1 MSEPAAA
8 GEALQPTVVASSQ
21 EIETATRLLESAGI
35 TVTTPEELAA
45 AQAAAEMVDREA
57 FVASSIAY
65 FERENMT
72 LAGRRVALEAKLE
85 RERVSTAA
93 TEQALLEL
101 DAEIQQNEDAA
112 QALRSEGGV

>member
-1 MSEPAAA
+1 MSEPAGG
-8 GEALQPTVVASSQ
+8 GEALQPTVVTSS
-21 EIETATRLLESAGI
+21 EIEDAKRLLESSGM

-45 AQAAAEMVDREA
+45 AQAAAAMVDREA

-65 FERENMT
+65 YERENST
-72 LAGRRVALEAKLE
+72 LAERRVALEAKLE
-85 RERVSTAA
+85 REKISTAA